1 MHPDNDES
9 PDQWTDITG
18 TNLGA
23 KRMGHSKTLPKE
35 LASPFNDPIREDEVA
50 EPQEFEIWEDAKSI
64 PGSFVSDLPAWKE
77 PQSTVRTVSPYPKPI
92 LQGGDDPNSE
102 WETIAIDEETILKP
116 STRLRQRVEHGR
128 LAFPVQDIMGRV
140 RQATERAQRR
150 NTDLIAPT
158 SARKLAILPTFSTS
172 NIPNDGLQRAS
183 SVYEDDKET
192 CKPSFSS
199 KQEAYTPEMSR
210 ALSKKRPF
218 TFNFDRNVYGELVSS
233 YSKSSSRASND
244 PFRYDGEGYSLFL
257 NPSAEKEKVDDTV
270 KVPVIKHVHLSP
282 TSDEHPLSKLG
293 EMVEATSGK
302 KDTDGDWQTVTTE
315 QAPHRA
321 LELTLRLNRDV
332 GSSLADVSDASEDET
347 FDQFIDASANSQKV
361 RHTHHGRK
369 GYDDISK
376 TQTTST
382 GFPRQSHSVN
392 RAQSRAAAAVRH
404 LNRLSTD
411 TSNMPKLSSK
421 LSGLR
426 KPVMSYNSLDSDPE
440 QDEFETALPVS
451 PNAVVETVS
460 CRHKQWSGSIQRRDS
475 QEILGLGTRDGDTPY
490 KSRDFAHQSSLLDYS
505 IPQLPF
511 PLISLPEA
519 ALLQSER
526 RKRGEEDHTEVG
538 SMFAAKARS
547 FTISTVSS
555 YGPKTPNTPVYDA
568 HYTSGLPKPQ
578 KAYQRHT
585 PLRTLPYEP
594 TQGQLNS
601 SGILDTNSGSFFR
614 TSLPTNTSL
623 LSARFFRLSGFSART
638 RQRRDTLK
646 HTSDAANLE
655 YSFFSPS
662 ETELIRSAR
671 EDILYRRRQC
681 PEEDGPQSRVFMVIV
696 VITLLFP
703 LIGLL
708 ALYGKFDATIA
719 WYGKGQRGYLTAEQ
733 RGILKRQ
740 LFVEAV
746 VYLGLIVSL
755 SVYYSVHG

>member
-1 MHPDNDES
+1 
-9 PDQWTDITG
+9 
-18 TNLGA
+18 
-23 KRMGHSKTLPKE
+23 
-35 LASPFNDPIREDEVA
+35 
-50 EPQEFEIWEDAKSI
+50 
-64 PGSFVSDLPAWKE
+64 
-77 PQSTVRTVSPYPKPI
+77 
-92 LQGGDDPNSE
+92 
-102 WETIAIDEETILKP
+102 
-116 STRLRQRVEHGR
+116 
-128 LAFPVQDIMGRV
+128 
-140 RQATERAQRR
+140 
-150 NTDLIAPT
+150 
-158 SARKLAILPTFSTS
+158 
-172 NIPNDGLQRAS
+172 
-183 SVYEDDKET
+183 
-192 CKPSFSS
+192 
-199 KQEAYTPEMSR
+199 
-210 ALSKKRPF
+210 
-218 TFNFDRNVYGELVSS
+218 
-233 YSKSSSRASND
+233 
-244 PFRYDGEGYSLFL
+244 
-257 NPSAEKEKVDDTV
+257 
-270 KVPVIKHVHLSP
+270 
-282 TSDEHPLSKLG
+282 
-293 EMVEATSGK
+293 MVEASSGE

-347 FDQFIDASANSQKV
+347 FDKFIDASANSQKV
-361 RHTHHGRK
+361 RHTHDGRK

-392 RAQSRAAAAVRH
+392 RAQSRAAAAVPH

-411 TSNMPKLSSK
+411 TSNKPKLSSK
-421 LSGLR
+421 LSEMR

-440 QDEFETALPVS
+440 QDEFEAALPVS

-460 CRHKQWSGSIQRRDS
+460 RRHKQWSGSLRRRDS

-526 RKRGEEDHTEVG
+526 RRRGEEDHTEVG

-585 PLRTLPYEP
+585 PLRTLRKSSPQKATRQTASDNVNTAYEP

-646 HTSDAANLE
+646 HTSDAPNLE

-681 PEEDGPQSRVFMVIV
+681 PEEDGPQSRVFMLIV
-696 VITLLFP
+696 VLTLFFP

-719 WYGKGQRGYLTAEQ
+719 WYGKGQRGYLTTEQ